1 MPSTTEVSTF
11 TFITRSGFKHP
22 NTRGHVRLLGPCF
35 KTGRL
40 KPLCQHPKHGCYNTP
55 RRMPHSLNPSPTV
68 KIDADPST
76 RKCTQQDC
84 KADPRPTRLTSSV
97 SLSAISRTV

>member
-1 MPSTTEVSTF
+1 
-11 TFITRSGFKHP
+11 
-22 NTRGHVRLLGPCF
+22 
-35 KTGRL
+35 
-40 KPLCQHPKHGCYNTP
+40 
-55 RRMPHSLNPSPTV
+55 MPHSLNPSPTV

-97 SLSAISRTV
+97 SLSAISPAFPNNSTRRERITKALVVRVRDGILTLYDAPFQETCTRSSAENASLDYNSDDHEDRQI